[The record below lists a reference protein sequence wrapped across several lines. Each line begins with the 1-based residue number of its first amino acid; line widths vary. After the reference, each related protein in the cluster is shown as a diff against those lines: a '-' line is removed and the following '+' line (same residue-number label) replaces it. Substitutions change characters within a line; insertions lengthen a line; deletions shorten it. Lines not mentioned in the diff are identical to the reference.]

1 MSWWWLIVLIAIIC
15 ALVLILCIV
24 CAVVRNRGA
33 KYPVSEK
40 EREQGREPML
50 TADER
55 GFGEYGRGG

>member
-1 MSWWWLIVLIAIIC
+1 MLIVLVC
-15 ALVLILCIV
+15 LLVLILCIV

-50 TADER
+50 APDDK
-55 GFGEYGRGG
+55 GFGEYGRGYVG